1 MSVYTD
7 KKADTKKKEATVVQD
22 SAPEAE
28 PVLEK
33 VETAPVKEKI
43 VEEVV
48 PNKEE
53 KSTVKGPKAVRGVV
67 ASFTGLNLRATPN
80 TTSLILKVL
89 EDKEEIVILSTDAAL
104 DWYRVSTKDG
114 KIGYAM
120 KKFVKLA

>member
-1 MSVYTD
+1 MSFYTD
-7 KKADTKKKEATVVQD
+7 KKADTKMKEATVVQD

-33 VETAPVKEKI
+33 VEAAPVKEKI

-53 KSTVKGPKAVRGVV
+53 KSAVKGPKAVRGVV
-67 ASFTGLNLRATPN
+67 ASSTGLNLRATPN

-89 EDKEEIVILSTDAAL
+89 EDKEEVVVLSTDAAL

>member
-67 ASFTGLNLRATPN
+67 ASLTGLNLRAMPN

-89 EDKEEIVILSTDAAL
+89 ADKEEVVILSTDAAL

>member
-33 VETAPVKEKI
+33 VEAAPVEEKI

-53 KSTVKGPKAVRGVV
+53 KSTVKGSKAVRGVV
-67 ASFTGLNLRATPN
+67 ASSTGLNLRATPN
-80 TTSLILKVL
+80 TTALILKVL
-89 EDKEEIVILSTDAAL
+89 EDKEELVVLSTDAAL

-114 KIGYAM
+114 KIGYVM

>member
-67 ASFTGLNLRATPN
+67 ASFTGLNLRAMPN

>member
-33 VETAPVKEKI
+33 VESTPVKEKI

-67 ASFTGLNLRATPN
+67 ASSTGLNLRATPN
-80 TTSLILKVL
+80 TTALILKVL
-89 EDKEEIVILSTDAAL
+89 EDKEEVVVLSIDAAL

>member
-33 VETAPVKEKI
+33 VEAAPVKEKI

-67 ASFTGLNLRATPN
+67 VSSTGLNLRATPN

-89 EDKEEIVILSTDAAL
+89 EDKEEIVILSADAAL

>member
-1 MSVYTD
+1 M
-7 KKADTKKKEATVVQD
+7 
-22 SAPEAE
+22 
-28 PVLEK
+28 EK
-33 VETAPVKEKI
+33 VEAAPVKEKI

-67 ASFTGLNLRATPN
+67 VSSTGLNLRATPN

-89 EDKEEIVILSTDAAL
+89 EDKEEIVILSADAAL